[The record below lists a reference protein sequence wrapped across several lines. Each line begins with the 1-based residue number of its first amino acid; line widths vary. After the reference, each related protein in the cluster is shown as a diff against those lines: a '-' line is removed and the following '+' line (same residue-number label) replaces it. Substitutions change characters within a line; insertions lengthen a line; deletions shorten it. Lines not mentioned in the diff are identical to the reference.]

1 MSDEKARKRRDEQA
15 LAEVKRLT
23 ATLERA
29 PWYDCARDLQ
39 ITSRTIAEKHGV
51 DYVVAVLPEAAA
63 NTGAGVNTL
72 RRYLALLEFVDRKIL
87 ADRSEPAEETLSF
100 VRSNFSGLEKISR
113 IEKMNPVEAGIL
125 LKKLR
130 NGEVT
135 TRDLEDS
142 LEDERSKN
150 PASITSR
157 RGQAISSRMKELNTI
172 EEDLGSY
179 LRSREPGGSFAR
191 VLGPSFLRAHWLY
204 ARADDG
210 IPTGYFASAATSD
223 SGFEQ
228 AFIDAV
234 FTSRFFE
241 SFYLVMPFP
250 TPAMLSKLNEMNDQ
264 CQSGVGLLQYSGGTF
279 KLKCRATP
287 PPFRR
292 LPLHIERRELDEKK
306 RHPASSK
313 WPSSK

>member
-1 MSDEKARKRRDEQA
+1 MDDEETRRGERA

-23 ATLERA
+23 ARIERA

-39 ITSRTIAEKHGV
+39 VTSRTIAERHGV
-51 DYVVAVLPEAAA
+51 DYVAAVLPEAAA
-63 NTGAGVNTL
+63 RMRAGVNTL
-72 RRYLALLEFVDRKIL
+72 RRYLALLEFVDRKVL
-87 ADRSEPAEETLSF
+87 AGRPEPAEETLSF

-113 IEKMNPVEAGIL
+113 IEKMDPVEAGKL

-135 TRDLEDS
+135 TRDLELC
-142 LEDERSKN
+142 LETERSKN

-172 EEDLGSY
+172 EEHLRSY
-179 LRSREPGGSFAR
+179 LRSLEPGGSFAR
-191 VLGPSFLRAHWLY
+191 VIGPSFLRAHWLY
-204 ARADDG
+204 ARAGDG

-250 TPAMLSKLNEMNDQ
+250 TPAMLSKLTEMNEK
-264 CQSGVGLLQYSGGTF
+264 CESGVGLLQYSGGTF
-279 KLKCRATP
+279 MLKRPATP
-287 PPFRR
+287 PLFRL
-292 LPLHIERRELDEKK
+292 LPLNIERRELDEKK
-306 RHPASSK
+306 RRPSSSK
-313 WPSSK
+313 SPSSK

>member
-1 MSDEKARKRRDEQA
+1 MNDKRARDEQA
-15 LAEVKRLT
+15 AGEVERLT
-23 ATLERA
+23 STLERA

-39 ITSRTIAEKHGV
+39 IASRSISKKYGV
-51 DYVVAVLPEAAA
+51 EHVAAILPAAA
-63 NTGAGVNTL
+63 ARTGAGINTL
-72 RRYLALLEFVDRKIL
+72 RRYLALLEFVDQKIL
-87 ADRSEPAEETLSF
+87 ADRSEPAEETLHF

-113 IEKMNPVEAGIL
+113 IEKMNPTEAGIL

-135 TRDLEDS
+135 TRDLEDA
-142 LEDERSKN
+142 LEGERSKN

-172 EEDLGSY
+172 EEHLGSY

-204 ARADDG
+204 ARAGDG
-210 IPTGYFASAATSD
+210 ILAGYLTSAATSEG
-223 SGFEQ
+223 GFEQ
-228 AFIDAV
+228 AFIDAA

-241 SFYLVMPFP
+241 NFYIVMPFP
-250 TPAMLSKLNEMNDQ
+250 TPAMFSKLNEMNDQ
-264 CQSGVGLLQYSGGTF
+264 CQSGVGLLQYSDGTF
-279 KLKCRATP
+279 ELKCRATP

-292 LPLHIERRELDEKK
+292 LPLHIERREVDEKK
-306 RHPASSK
+306 PSSSK
-313 WPSSK
+313 SPSSK